1 MFTDYDISIKEFVV
15 VVIGDADALIFTTSA
30 AVVINFAC
38 LLLNHAMALVMLT
51 RKILMRFAVFTNVS
65 LTKEF
70 FYVFHDVIVKWGLH
84 GACLISRNNI
94 WSYNAIVARIYT
106 LIFYYV

>member
-1 MFTDYDISIKEFVV
+1 MFIDYDISNKQFVV
-15 VVIGDADALIFTTSA
+15 VVIGNADALIFTTAA
-30 AVVINFAC
+30 AVVINFAF

-51 RKILMRFAVFTNVS
+51 RKILKGFVVFSVVS

-70 FYVFHDVIVKWGLH
+70 FYVFHDVITKW
-84 GACLISRNNI
+84 AYMELIQSPATM

-106 LIFYYV
+106 LGYFYSL